1 MSNLVKNYNPKKLP
15 KISIIIPTLLAD
27 NTLKKCVQSVV
38 KLNYPKNKITVIIVD
53 NGSQKNI
60 SKTFQKLL
68 PGIKIIKNK
77 SNLGFSKAVNQAIK
91 KFPQDYFFI
100 TNDDIIFEKNSLLR
114 LVNFANARDKVGIC
128 GGRQLYAKNH
138 KFLASG
144 RNLNMYTGRQTDL
157 KNEHKPTPANH
168 IDGCTM
174 LIKKNVIKSVGL
186 FDDKFFPAYFE
197 DIDLCFRAKKKGF
210 QIFYIPQAIFYHYH
224 AYTTSTFPLKEI
236 YYMVFKNRLRFF
248 IKHAN
253 IFQLTSSTIYHY
265 LLIMP
270 IRIIFR
276 GEPIFIP
283 EINAIIWNIKNLT
296 KTLSERE

>member
-1 MSNLVKNYNPKKLP
+1 MGILIKNYNQKKLP
-15 KISIIIPTLLAD
+15 NISIIIPTLLAD
-27 NTLKKCVQSVV
+27 NTLKKSIQSAV
-38 KLNYPKNKITVIIVD
+38 KLNYPKNKITLIIVD
-53 NGSQKNI
+53 NGSKKDFSKIFKNI
-60 SKTFQKLL
+60 F
-68 PGIKIIKNK
+68 PGIKILKNK
-77 SNLGFSKAVNQAIK
+77 TNLGFAKAVNQAIT
-91 KFPQDYFFI
+91 KFPRDYFFI
-100 TNDDIIFEKNSLLR
+100 TNDDVIFEKKSLLK
-114 LVNFANARDKVGIC
+114 LVNFAQARDEVGIC
-128 GGRQLYAKNH
+128 GGKQLNTKTH

-144 RNLNMYTGRQTDL
+144 RNLNMFTSRQTDL
-157 KNEHKPTPANH
+157 KNALKPTPVNH

-210 QIFYIPQAIFYHYH
+210 QIYYIPQAIFYHHH
-224 AYTTSTFPLKEI
+224 AYTTSRFPQKEV

-253 IFQLTSSTIYHY
+253 IFQLTSSIIFHY

-283 EINAIIWNIKNLT
+283 EINAVIWNIKNLK
-296 KTLSERE
+296 KTLSARA